1 MIKYSNT
8 AGHRQTVR
16 ERLPADSA
24 DSLIW
29 RQYLALAGMIVVF
42 VVLALRVVY
51 LQTYER
57 EKLQSQ
63 GDMRYL
69 REVTV
74 VPERGRILDRNGQPL
89 SVSTPVYSL
98 VSDPGRFCNSES
110 SWDKVLEATG
120 VSRKHLQDKCRKFSS
135 SDFMYVKRQ
144 LPPAVVER
152 VMQTPTPG
160 LDVRREYRRYFPS
173 GPVSAHLIGFT
184 DIDGN
189 GQEGLELAFNK
200 ELKGSEGRMLVL
212 KNLGGRYVE
221 RVESVRQ
228 VEHGRDIVISI
239 DQRLQS
245 LASRYLASALIEH
258 DAAGGSIVV
267 LSVPS
272 GEILAM
278 VTAPQF
284 NPNDRGSLKNGI
296 FRNRAVTDILEP
308 GSTAKPFTIAMAL
321 ESGMVGV
328 DTMID
333 TSPGAWRVGGR
344 TISDIHDYGELS
356 VFDVLVKSSNIGSA
370 KIALALPF
378 DDLFDTLQGV
388 GFGSL
393 AGSLPGETPG
403 ALRRRSRKME
413 HATMAYGYGFSATPL
428 QLARAYTVFAT
439 DGELLPVT
447 LERKEPGFRARGE
460 RVFQSDTALRIRE
473 MLEQAA
479 TAKGTARKA
488 RIAQYRIGGKT
499 GTTHKLID
507 GNYKNNRY
515 VSLFAGLGP
524 ISDPKFVTVVSIDD
538 PRGRFYYGGD
548 VAAPVFSKLMSDMM
562 RLYNIRPDDVDQSRI
577 VSVEADKNQ
586 V

>member
-1 MIKYSNT
+1 M
-8 AGHRQTVR
+8 
-16 ERLPADSA
+16 
-24 DSLIW
+24 IW
-29 RQYLALAGMIVVF
+29 RQYLVLAGMIAVF
-42 VVLALRVVY
+42 AVLALRVVY
-51 LQTYER
+51 LQTFER

-69 REVTV
+69 REVAV
-74 VPERGRILDRNGQPL
+74 FPERGRILDRNGQPL

-98 VSDPGRFCNSES
+98 VSDPGLFCNSEP
-110 SWDKVLEATG
+110 SWSTILETTG
-120 VSRKHLQDKCRKFSS
+120 ISREYLKDKCERFASA
-135 SDFMYVKRQ
+135 DFMYIKRQ
-144 LPPAVVER
+144 LPPAVVEQ
-152 VMQTPTPG
+152 VMQAPIPG
-160 LDVRREYRRYFPS
+160 LAVRREYRRYFPS

-189 GQEGLELAFNK
+189 GQEGLELEFNE

-221 RVESVRQ
+221 RVESIRQ
-228 VEHGRDIVISI
+228 VQHGRDVMISI

-245 LASRYLASALIEH
+245 LASKYLESALIEH
-258 DAAGGSIVV
+258 DATGGSVVV
-267 LSVPS
+267 LSIPS

-284 NPNDRGSLKNGI
+284 NPNDRDSLKGGI

-308 GSTAKPFTIAMAL
+308 GSTTKPFTIGMAL
-321 ESGMVGV
+321 ESGTVGV
-328 DTMID
+328 DTLID
-333 TSPGAWRVGGR
+333 TSPGIWRVGGR
-344 TISDIHDYGELS
+344 AIRDVHDYGELS
-356 VFDVLVKSSNIGSA
+356 VFDVLVRSSNIGSA

-378 DDLFDTLQGV
+378 GDLFATLQEV
-388 GFGSL
+388 GFGSM
-393 AGSLPGETPG
+393 AGFLPGETPG
-403 ALRRRSRKME
+403 ILKRRSREIE

-447 LERKEPGFRARGE
+447 LERKEPGFRAKGK
-460 RVFQSDTALRIRE
+460 RVFNPDTVFGIRE

-479 TAKGTARKA
+479 TPRGTARKA
-488 RIAQYRIGGKT
+488 RIARYRIGGKT

-524 ISDPKFVTVVSIDD
+524 VSDPKFVTVVSIDD
-538 PRGRFYYGGD
+538 PKGKFHYGGD
-548 VAAPVFSKLMSDMM
+548 VAAPVFSRLMSDMM
-562 RLYNIRPDDVDQSRI
+562 RLYNVKPDDIDQSRI
-577 VSVEADKNQ
+577 VSVEVDKNR

>member
-1 MIKYSNT
+1 MSRIFKHS
-8 AGHRQTVR
+8 QVQ
-16 ERLPADSA
+16 ADSTA
-24 DSLIW
+24 RPPVDSLIW
-29 RQYLALAGMIVVF
+29 RQYLVLAGMIAVF

-51 LQTYER
+51 LQTFER
-57 EKLQSQ
+57 EKLQAQ
-63 GDMRYL
+63 GELRYL

-74 VPERGRILDRNGQPL
+74 FPERGRILDRNGQPL

-98 VSDPGRFCNSES
+98 VAEPGLFCGSES
-110 SWDKVLEATG
+110 SWDKILETTG
-120 VSRKHLQDKCRKFSS
+120 ISRAYLKDQCRKFVN

-144 LPPAVVER
+144 LPPAVVEK
-152 VMQTPTPG
+152 VMQAATPG
-160 LDVRREYRRYFPS
+160 LDARREYKRYFPS

-189 GQEGLELAFNK
+189 GQEGLELSFNE
-200 ELKGSEGRMLVL
+200 ELKGSEGRMLAL

-228 VEHGRDIVISI
+228 VQHGRDIVVSI

-245 LASRYLASALIEH
+245 LASKYLESALIAH
-258 DAAGGSIVV
+258 DAAGGSVVV

-284 NPNDRGSLKNGI
+284 NPNNRGSLKDGI
-296 FRNRAVTDILEP
+296 FRNRAVTDVLEP

-328 DTMID
+328 DTLVD
-333 TSPGAWRVGGR
+333 TSPGVWRVGGR
-344 TISDIHDYGELS
+344 TISDVHDYGELS

-370 KIALALPF
+370 KIALDLPF
-378 DDLFDTLQGV
+378 ADLFDTLQSV
-388 GFGSL
+388 GFGSI
-393 AGSLPGETPG
+393 AGFLPSETPG
-403 ALRRRSRKME
+403 VLRPRSREIE

-439 DGELLPVT
+439 NGELLPVT
-447 LERKEPGFRARGE
+447 LQRKEPGFRARGK
-460 RVFQSDTALRIRE
+460 RVFQPDTALRVRE

-479 TAKGTARKA
+479 TAHGTARKA
-488 RIAQYRIGGKT
+488 QIAQYRMGGKT
-499 GTTHKLID
+499 GTTHKLIN
-507 GNYKNNRY
+507 GSYKNNRY

-538 PRGRFYYGGD
+538 PKGRFHYGGD
-548 VAAPVFSKLMSDMM
+548 VAAPVFARLMSDMM
-562 RLYNIRPDDVDQSRI
+562 RLYNIRPDDVDPPQ
-577 VSVEADKNQ
+577 VVAVEAGKSQ

>member
-1 MIKYSNT
+1 MIRIFEHS
-8 AGHRQTVR
+8 RVR
-16 ERLPADSA
+16 TGGGDRLTA

-29 RQYLALAGMIVVF
+29 RQYLVLAGMIAVF

-51 LQTYER
+51 LQTFER

-74 VPERGRILDRNGQPL
+74 FPERGRILDRNGQPL

-98 VSDPGRFCNSES
+98 VSDPGLFCDPES
-110 SWDKVLEATG
+110 SWDNILEATG
-120 VSRKHLQDKCRKFSS
+120 ISREYLEDKCRKFASA
-135 SDFMYVKRQ
+135 DFMYVERQ
-144 LPPAVVER
+144 LPPAVVEQ
-152 VMQTPTPG
+152 VMQSPTPG

-200 ELKGSEGRMLVL
+200 ELKGSEGRMLAL

-228 VEHGRDIVISI
+228 VRHGRDLVVSI

-245 LASRYLASALIEH
+245 LASKYLESALIEH

-272 GEILAM
+272 GEVLAM

-321 ESGMVGV
+321 ESGTVGV
-328 DTMID
+328 DTLVD

-344 TISDIHDYGELS
+344 TIRDVHDYGELS

-378 DDLFDTLQGV
+378 DDLFDTLKDV
-388 GFGSL
+388 GFGSI

-403 ALRRRSRKME
+403 VLRRRSRQIE
-413 HATMAYGYGFSATPL
+413 HATMAYGYGFSTTPL

-460 RVFQSDTALRIRE
+460 RVFQPATVFRVRE
-473 MLEQAA
+473 MLEQVA

-507 GNYKNNRY
+507 GNYRNNRY

-524 ISDPKFVTVVSIDD
+524 VSDPRFVTVVSIDD
-538 PRGRFYYGGD
+538 PQGRFHYGGD
-548 VAAPVFSKLMSDMM
+548 VAAPVFSRLMSDMM
-562 RLYNIRPDDVDQSRI
+562 RLYNVKPDDLDRSRI
-577 VSVEADKNQ
+577 VSVEVDRNP